1 MRLNTAFVAV
11 ILLCLLLVACRTG
24 AERATTGMSDNQ
36 LEDLVSRSHQYVA
49 MYNVNN
55 KGAMPTAGSNP
66 DG

>member
-1 MRLNTAFVAV
+1 MKMNTTFVAV
-11 ILLCLLLVACRTG
+11 IPLCLLLVACGTG
-24 AERATTGMSDNQ
+24 TRQATTGMSDNQ